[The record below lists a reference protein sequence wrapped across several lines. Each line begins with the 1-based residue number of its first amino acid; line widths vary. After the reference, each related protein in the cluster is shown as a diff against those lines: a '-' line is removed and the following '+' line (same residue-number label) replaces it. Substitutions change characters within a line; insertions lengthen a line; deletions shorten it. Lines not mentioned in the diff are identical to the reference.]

1 MSSPWPPPRPVMAHR
16 YPESALFYR
25 RLDRDFPLAV
35 RGEGAWIVDEAGRRY
50 LDACG
55 GAMVV
60 SAGHGV
66 AEIAAAAAAQ
76 AHPLAYVNRTQFA
89 HAAAQGLAREPGQ
102 LPAAPP
108 PFRYFLF
115 R

>member
-55 GAMVV
+55 GALVV
-60 SAGHGV
+60 SARHGV
-66 AEIAAAAAAQ
+66 AGLAAAAAAP
-76 AHPLAYVNRTQFA
+76 ARPLRYRHPPPVPHAARPGLAVAPRPPLAPRA
-89 HAAAQGLAREPGQ
+89 PCSDLPG
-102 LPAAPP
+102 P
-108 PFRYFLF
+108 
-115 R
+115 

>member
-25 RLDRDFPLAV
+25 RLDRGFPLAV

-66 AEIAAAAAAQ
+66 AEIAAAAAAHAHRLAHLPRPHV
-76 AHPLAYVNRTQFA
+76 AHPPARAAARPPA
-89 HAAAQGLAREPGQ
+89 HAA
-102 LPAAPP
+102 
-108 PFRYFLF
+108 
-115 R
+115 